1 MTPSGRVR
9 AAAAAVAFALVAVGA
24 PLLLLMT
31 PQYTRV
37 LVVRVDS
44 PALAG
49 LDRAETLARA
59 EEVRAF
65 VSGAQ
70 GTMLPGE
77 LPDGRPAFDEKA
89 VSHLEDVRGVIGGAR
104 LATLV
109 AAALGGLYAAWTIA
123 AGRRRELA
131 ASLTRAA
138 WAVASVVGVAG
149 LVALTDFDGFFTAF
163 HAVFFAAGTWQF
175 ANDALIISLFPEPF
189 WVMSGAAWGVLS
201 LAAALVLGMFGRRVR
216 AQA

>member
-1 MTPSGRVR
+1 MTPASRIR
-9 AAAAAVAFALVAVGA
+9 AAVAATAFALVTVGI

-37 LVVRVDS
+37 LVVRVDA
-44 PALAG
+44 PALSG

-65 VSGAQ
+65 VSGAPEV
-70 GTMLPGE
+70 TLPE
-77 LPDGRPAFDEKA
+77 RLPDGRPAFDEKA

-109 AAALGGLYAAWTIA
+109 AAVVGGAYAAWTIA

-131 ASLTRAA
+131 ASLTGAA
-138 WAVASVVGVAG
+138 WVVASIVAVAG
-149 LVALTDFDGFFTAF
+149 LVALTDFDRFFTAF
-163 HAVFFAAGTWQF
+163 HGVFFAAGTWQF
-175 ANDALIISLFPEPF
+175 ANDALIIRLFPERF
-189 WVMSGAAWGVLS
+189 WAISGAAWGVLS
-201 LAAALVLGMFGRRVR
+201 LVAALVLGMLGRRMR